1 MPVSSDL
8 LVLFDIDGTLI
19 RGAGPHHRQAL
30 VDAIWRTARVETTT
44 EGVPVA
50 GMLDRDILATMMA
63 RAGMSAGAIRKAMP
77 TVVQRAQ
84 SIYVRRAPNLGRKVC
99 PGVRRTLGRL
109 SRRGAV
115 IGLVTGNLSRIG
127 WKKMERAGLRPYFRF
142 GAFAELAKDRAGL
155 VRVAVRHARGQGWI
169 GRGCRISLIGDHPN
183 DIRAAQANGVRAI
196 AVATGLASLAELEA
210 QAPDLILPDLRSLSL
225 EMLL

>member
-1 MPVSSDL
+1 M
-8 LVLFDIDGTLI
+8 
-19 RGAGPHHRQAL
+19 
-30 VDAIWRTARVETTT
+30 ETTT

-50 GMLDRDILATMMA
+50 GMLDRDILATMMS
-63 RAGMSAGAIRKAMP
+63 RAGMSSSAIRKAMP

-84 SIYVRRAPNLGRKVC
+84 SIYVRRAPGLERKVC
-99 PGVRRTLGRL
+99 PGVRRTLLRL
-109 SRRGAV
+109 ERRGAV

-155 VRVAVRHARGQGWI
+155 VRVAIRLARRRRWI
-169 GRGCRISLIGDHPN
+169 GRESRISLVGDHPN
-183 DIRAAQANGVRAI
+183 DVRAAHANGIQAI
-196 AVATGLASLAELEA
+196 AVATGLASMEELRL
-210 QAPDLILPDLRSLSL
+210 QAPDVILPDLRSLAL

>member
-1 MPVSSDL
+1 LEPSDA

-19 RGAGPHHRQAL
+19 RRAGEHHREAL
-30 VDAIWRTARVETTT
+30 VEAIRRTAGVETTT
-44 EGVPVA
+44 DGVPVA

-63 RAGMSAGAIRKAMP
+63 RGGMSAGAIRKAMP

-84 SIYVRRAPNLGRKVC
+84 SIYVRRAPDLARKVC
-99 PGVRRTLGRL
+99 PGVRRALLRL
-109 SRRGAV
+109 ERRGAV

-155 VRVAVRHARGQGWI
+155 VRVAIRLARRHRWI
-169 GRGCRISLIGDHPN
+169 GRESRISLIGDHPN
-183 DIRAAQANGVRAI
+183 DVRAAQANGIRAI
-196 AVATGLASLAELEA
+196 AVATGLVSMEELRSHG
-210 QAPDLILPDLRSLSL
+210 PDVILPDLRSLVL